1 MLGQK
6 GLKPLDLI
14 ITAKELVGKP
24 GGKPRQSNLKR
35 ALSTAYYALF
45 HTLARCCADVVIGT
59 NSQTRKAWQQV
70 YRALDH
76 NFAKNAC
83 QHGNISRFP
92 QEIQDFANAF
102 VTLQSKRHSADYDPY
117 SKIYK
122 SQVLVDLAN
131 AETVIGGFESA
142 PAKHRRAFAA
152 WVLLKQR
159 P

>member
-1 MLGQK
+1 MLGRRD
-6 GLKPLDLI
+6 LKPLDLI
-14 ITAKELVGKP
+14 ATAKDLVNRSGR
-24 GGKPRQSNLKR
+24 KPRQSDLKR

-45 HTLARCCADVVIGT
+45 HTLAKCCADVMIGT

-83 QHGNISRFP
+83 QHGNISKFP
-92 QEIQDFANAF
+92 KEIQDFANAF
-102 VTLQSKRHSADYDPY
+102 VALQSKRHSADYDPY
-117 SKIYK
+117 SRVYK

-131 AETVIGGFESA
+131 AELVMRGLHSA
-142 PAKHRRAFAA
+142 PARHRRAFAA

>member
-45 HTLARCCADVVIGT
+45 HTLARCCADVMIGT
-59 NSQTRKAWQQV
+59 NSQTKKAWQQV

-92 QEIQDFANAF
+92 LEIQDFANAF

-131 AETVIGGFESA
+131 AETVIIGIKSA
-142 PAKHRRAFAA
+142 PAKHRKAFAA